1 MVGVSVSRCNRHA
14 PLECHA
20 LLLLVML
27 GFSHHHWT
35 SGPCGWKPI
44 RVSESGMTV
53 YIDRTTVQRERYFVT
68 MAGEVEK
75 TFG

>member
-1 MVGVSVSRCNRHA
+1 
-14 PLECHA
+14 
-20 LLLLVML
+20 
-27 GFSHHHWT
+27 
-35 SGPCGWKPI
+35 
-44 RVSESGMTV
+44 MTV